1 MVVLVGLSTQVRI
14 VQQGIE
20 DINTQRQM
28 NSLPYTLLKLR
39 FVTPEEPFLYP
50 HNLFSVGSAFHE
62 MEMLT
67 QHYLWWFVRRLL
79 AFIHFKM

>member
-1 MVVLVGLSTQVRI
+1 MVLVGLSTQVPI

-28 NSLPYTLLKLR
+28 NSCTLLKLR
-39 FVTPEEPFLYP
+39 FVTPEGPFLYP
-50 HNLFSVGSAFHE
+50 HSLFSVGSAFHE

-67 QHYLWWFVRRLL
+67 QHYLW
-79 AFIHFKM
+79 